1 MKKYNKLISV
11 ILSAFLVFSAL
22 SAAASAA
29 EKEDEDFSIRLVH
42 TNDIHARVQENSQSG
57 IIGMPKL
64 GSIINDFTSGAD
76 MDLVLDSGDLFHG
89 QPIATLVQGE
99 SVAQLVKACGYDA
112 MTVGNHDWSYGRD
125 RLKELCNIA
134 DVTML
139 TGNVISDDNGSK
151 FFDEEFYTESISVDG
166 EELKVGV
173 FGVVDPKIK
182 SSTAPSNVEGLTF
195 TDSVKYANEAAA
207 KLKQQNCDII
217 IALTHTYF
225 PDELASQVNS
235 VDLWLAGHEHIQ
247 MDKTVKTPNG
257 KQTRVIESGYYLY
270 GASLLTLT
278 GSLDEN
284 GDVVSLNID
293 NETVDYG
300 KAANYSDDEEIAAVL
315 SDILTEQ
322 QVKLGE
328 VVGSTPEY
336 LDGVW
341 EDLRIDET
349 NLGRAVTDSYL
360 LVTGADVAFENAG
373 GIRASL
379 NAGDV
384 TYGDI
389 LGVSPYGN
397 YIVTKQITGKELK
410 EIFEISLE
418 IQMQCREANDSGIY
432 DAWPQSSGSYLQA
445 GGVEVYY
452 DCKEKEGNRVLLI
465 KVDGEVLEDDKL
477 YTVASNN
484 YVVDS
489 EYYPQLAGAEE
500 TGEYCACEEA
510 LIAYFSQDVDE
521 ISKSISIPRLKEI
534 SDYPIDED
542 PTNLPETT
550 VPTEATESFTEL
562 ASSAVLPTSS
572 PAQSTTMLAT
582 VDEASSGNKNDS
594 DAVQTGDKAV
604 TAGIILLLVC
614 GAAYAV
620 IKTSTKNV

>member
-1 MKKYNKLISV
+1 MKKYSKLVSV

-22 SAAASAA
+22 SAAVSAA
-29 EKEDEDFSIRLVH
+29 ETEYDDFNIRLVH
-42 TNDIHARVQENSQSG
+42 TNDIHARVQEDSKSG

-64 GSIINDFTSGAD
+64 GSIINDFTSDAD

-89 QPIATLVQGE
+89 QPIATLVRGE
-99 SVAQLVKACGYDA
+99 SVAQLVRACGYDA
-112 MTVGNHDWSYGRD
+112 MTVGNHDWSYDKD
-125 RLKELCNIA
+125 RLKKLCNIA
-134 DVTML
+134 DLTML
-139 TGNVISDDNGSK
+139 TGNVISDDSGSK
-151 FFDEEFYTESISVDG
+151 FFDEEFYTESITVDG
-166 EELKVGV
+166 KELKVGV

-182 SSTAPSNVEGLTF
+182 SSTTPSNVEGLTF
-195 TDSVKYANEAAA
+195 IDSVKYANEAATN
-207 KLKQQNCDII
+207 LKQQNCDII

-225 PDELASQVNS
+225 PDELASQVNG

-247 MDKTVKTPNG
+247 MDKIVTTPNG

-278 GSLDEN
+278 GSLDKN
-284 GDVVSLNID
+284 GDVVNLHID
-293 NETVDYG
+293 NETVDYR
-300 KAANYSDDEEIAAVL
+300 KAANYSDNEEVAAVL
-315 SDILTEQ
+315 SDILAEQ

-336 LDGVW
+336 LDGIW

-360 LVTGADVAFENAG
+360 LATGADVAFENAG
-373 GIRASL
+373 GIRASV

-384 TYGDI
+384 TYSDI

-445 GGVEVYY
+445 GGAEVYY
-452 DCKEKEGNRVLLI
+452 DCKEKEGSRVSLI
-465 KVDGEVLEDDKL
+465 KVGGEDLEEDRL

-484 YVVDS
+484 YVVVS

-521 ISKSISIPRLKEI
+521 ISKSINTPRLKEI

-542 PTNLPETT
+542 PTDSPEIT
-550 VPTEATESFTEL
+550 VPTESTEPTTEPDL
-562 ASSAVLPTSS
+562 VESSTTSS
-572 PAQSTTMLAT
+572 FVQITTNPAT
-582 VDEASSGNKNDS
+582 VDEVSKVNKNDS
-594 DAVQTGDKAV
+594 GAIQTGAKAV
-604 TAGIILLLVC
+604 MAGIIFILMCV
-614 GAAYAV
+614 AAYAV
-620 IKTSTKNV
+620 VKTSIKH